1 MMNSTLCIDQLL
13 RAAQL
18 LEQQQSQAAA
28 AALLLGQA
36 AHVQPNAFALQL
48 CKLGEDYQERL
59 ISPKMRPTC
68 FETVGLGAS
77 STGSSRRSSPLSNS
91 MFSSN
96 CSSAQSTSPP
106 NSPSTM
112 LISSPNMIMQSTSS
126 FQQSPQVSAQNF
138 QTQSL
143 MCVPTTSSPNASSPS
158 SYSGSVA
165 SMSTRQSRA
174 AHNELE
180 KNRRANLRNY
190 LDNLKAVLPSEGDS
204 SRDTTLS
211 LLTRARNYLRTVREQ
226 KEKLLEQRNALL
238 AEHLRLCRGLE
249 DQISNESV
257 ESAMESE
264 PVENAQEPEASQSS
278 KMTTAVDQA
287 DSQCLELDSVIPSAF
302 VSTFSQA
309 RITKPAEKR
318 VINFD
323 MDGLLPALPLLYP
336 YTNLSVA
343 KMIA

>member
-1 MMNSTLCIDQLL
+1 MSIFYKNYNFRKFKLILCTFL
-13 RAAQL
+13 
-18 LEQQQSQAAA
+18 
-28 AALLLGQA
+28 
-36 AHVQPNAFALQL
+36 
-48 CKLGEDYQERL
+48 EDYQERL

-165 SMSTRQSRA
+165 SMSTRQSRYGQI
-174 AHNELE
+174 LIF
-180 KNRRANLRNY
+180 
-190 LDNLKAVLPSEGDS
+190 PI
-204 SRDTTLS
+204 
-211 LLTRARNYLRTVREQ
+211 LLNIFT
-226 KEKLLEQRNALL
+226 
-238 AEHLRLCRGLE
+238 G
-249 DQISNESV
+249 QIFV
-257 ESAMESE
+257 I
-264 PVENAQEPEASQSS
+264 
-278 KMTTAVDQA
+278 KMQA
-287 DSQCLELDSVIPSAF
+287 D
-302 VSTFSQA
+302 
-309 RITKPAEKR
+309 KR
-318 VINFD
+318 LF
-323 MDGLLPALPLLYP
+323 Y
-336 YTNLSVA
+336 S
-343 KMIA
+343 